1 MANEFEVALDGDYH
15 DTSTYHEAS
24 RDVRRQLNRYKK
36 DTGISDEHML
46 LLLMKKDLEAV
57 PEDKR
62 SGTDNSSK
70 VVLVVC
76 ALVCWN
82 AMSFVAGRG
91 ATGVVNV
98 VMWAITL
105 VSLLG
110 IALIYYTGVMSPYK
124 RSVRKVN
131 KYLKSMPEVVDF
143 ETWCESHPLKK

>member
-1 MANEFEVALDGDYH
+1 MAKEFEVVLDGDYH
-15 DTSTYHEAS
+15 ETSTYREAS
-24 RDVRRQLNRYKK
+24 RDMRRQLNRYKK

-46 LLLMKKDLEAV
+46 LLLMKRDLEAV
-57 PEDKR
+57 PADRR
-62 SGTDNSSK
+62 SGTETSSK
-70 VVLVVC
+70 VLLVVV

-110 IALIYYTGVMSPYK
+110 IALIYYTGFMSSYK
-124 RSVRKVN
+124 RSVRRVD

-143 ETWCESHPLKK
+143 ETWCESHPPKK